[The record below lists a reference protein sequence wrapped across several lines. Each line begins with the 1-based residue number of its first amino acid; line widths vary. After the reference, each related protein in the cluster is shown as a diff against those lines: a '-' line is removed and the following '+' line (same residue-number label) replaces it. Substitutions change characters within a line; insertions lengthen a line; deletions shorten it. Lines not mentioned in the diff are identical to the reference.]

1 MPHCAIAN
9 VWYGLVQRRTKP
21 NTSGGQAVAG
31 HSWTSG
37 GQSATFSYYC
47 HICLSFISTIQIC
60 SGIIIFQ
67 IHSITFHIFSLCQT
81 NMSNQNT
88 FNCIYH
94 FRIRALQDRQ
104 QQITRDK
111 TQPGY
116 LLSHCSRD
124 TTSKTHLWRL
134 WFMTCPP
141 HPSNTS
147 ADALAGEGCFVCH
160 WISHIWLYMSK
171 LQHGGK
177 TTPKA
182 LKWPSSP
189 PPHGPSLENILSF
202 LAGPK

>member
-1 MPHCAIAN
+1 MASRQTSTFASPTQCHTVLLPTYGM
-9 VWYGLVQRRTKP
+9 VWC
-21 NTSGGQAVAG
+21 SGGRSPTRVADKRWPDIAG
-31 HSWTSG
+31 HLVAKAPP
-37 GQSATFSYYC
+37 SATTVIFAYP
-47 HICLSFISTIQIC
+47 SFRQFKIC

-124 TTSKTHLWRL
+124 STSKTHL
-134 WFMTCPP
+134 
-141 HPSNTS
+141 
-147 ADALAGEGCFVCH
+147 
-160 WISHIWLYMSK
+160 
-171 LQHGGK
+171 
-177 TTPKA
+177 
-182 LKWPSSP
+182 
-189 PPHGPSLENILSF
+189 
-202 LAGPK
+202 